1 MARRNDHLR
10 KKAIQLRVEHNMTL
24 NEIVERLKLPKT
36 TVYGWIKHIP
46 IPRTVRQ
53 TEAQQRG
60 TAAMQA
66 KYAALREDAYQQGLD
81 EAPELL
87 KDPRFRDF
95 VVLYM
100 AEGYKKGL
108 NTVSFVNSDPAMIV
122 LANEIMTAMT
132 TNKMDYAIQYHVD
145 LDVDGLRT
153 YWAEMLDIDPAKI
166 KLQRKSNSGKMNG
179 RNWRSEYGVLTV
191 RVGDTY
197 LRQRLQAWMDTVKS
211 QW

>member
-1 MARRNDHLR
+1 MMTRRNEHLR
-10 KKAIQLRVEHNMTL
+10 EKAIQLRVEHNMTL

-66 KYAALREDAYQQGLD
+66 KYAQLRDDAYQQGLD

-87 KDPRFRDF
+87 KDMRFRDF

-100 AEGYKKGL
+100 AEGYKKGP
-108 NTVSFVNSDPAMIV
+108 NAVSFVNSDPAMIV
-122 LANEIMTAMT
+122 LANQIITSITAARAWIRWTILSSIM
-132 TNKMDYAIQYHVD
+132 KI
-145 LDVDGLRT
+145 RT
-153 YWAEMLDIDPAKI
+153 LMFCV
-166 KLQRKSNSGKMNG
+166 RFGRRSFKSNQ
-179 RNWRSEYGVLTV
+179 
-191 RVGDTY
+191 D
-197 LRQRLQAWMDTVKS
+197 KS
-211 QW
+211 RFSVNRTAAN